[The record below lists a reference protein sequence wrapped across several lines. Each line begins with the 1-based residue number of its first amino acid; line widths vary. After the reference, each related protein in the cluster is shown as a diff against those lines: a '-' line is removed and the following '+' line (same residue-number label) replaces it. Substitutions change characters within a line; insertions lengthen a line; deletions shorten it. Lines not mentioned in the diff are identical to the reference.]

1 MKKIVF
7 DVDPYTFTGSAFII
21 GLILVNELSS
31 DEQDS
36 VGNWLQLVGLVMQ
49 TYASQV
55 TTIQSDESLSSEKD
69 NNSDIDILKKAIDR
83 INDKLT
89 EIKMNSKEI

>member
-7 DVDPYTFTGSAFII
+7 DVDPYSFTGSAFWLGI
-21 GLILVNELSS
+21 ILVNDLSS

-55 TTIQSDESLSSEKD
+55 STIQSTKD
-69 NNSDIDILKKAIDR
+69 NDSNDDIKTLKKAISKLNKELDK
-83 INDKLT
+83 IKSND
-89 EIKMNSKEI
+89 

>member
-7 DVDPYTFTGSAFII
+7 DVDPYSFTGSAFLLGI
-21 GLILVNELSS
+21 ILVNDLSS

-49 TYASQV
+49 TYASPV
-55 TTIQSDESLSSEKD
+55 STIQSSNISTKD
-69 NNSDIDILKKAIDR
+69 NDSNDDI
-83 INDKLT
+83 
-89 EIKMNSKEI
+89 